1 MAYPPNQGMPGFGG
15 ASVYGGPPPSGAP
28 GSSYP
33 PNPSG
38 GGYPQN
44 PGGGGYPPAPGGGGY
59 PPAPGG
65 GYPPA
70 PGGGYPPAPG
80 GGGYPPAPGG
90 APGGYP
96 PSPGGAPGGYPPSPG
111 GGGYPPS
118 PGGGGSY
125 ATGNYATGGG
135 YGGAPPPQ
143 GGGYGGAPQG
153 GGYGAPPPQGGGY
166 GGAPPP
172 QGGGYGGAPPPQAG
186 YGTPP
191 QGGYGAPPQGGYGG
205 APPPQG
211 GYGGA
216 PPQQVPGGP
225 MGGGQMAPQGG
236 PSGAAA
242 PSPSD
247 YTRPANVAQGN
258 RRALLIGINYLGHA
272 QGRLSGCIND
282 VKNIYNFL
290 TLGAGFDKQ
299 NIRVLTDDQQN
310 PTYKPTKANI
320 EAGMKWL
327 VQGASAGDSLFFHFS
342 GHGGQ
347 SKDKTHLEDDGMNET
362 ILPCDYQT
370 AGQIVDDHM
379 HNMLVKPLPEGVKL
393 TAVFDSCHSGT
404 ALDLPFVHKSTD
416 PRYKSAHKDESDTF
430 WNRHKKINLKKGI
443 ASQLANH
450 VGGEVMHHVKHEARK
465 KINAALNSSKAD
477 VIQFSGCRDE
487 QTSADTKV
495 GGEATGAMSYA
506 FIATM
511 KRNPNVTYDQL
522 LQTMREI
529 LHDGPKQYRQVP
541 QMSYGKPDMDMNEPF
556 II

>member
-1 MAYPPNQGMPGFGG
+1 MSYPNQGVPGFGG
-15 ASVYGGPPPSGAP
+15 ASLYGGPPPSGAP
-28 GSSYP
+28 GSSYGQP
-33 PNPSG
+33 P
-38 GGYPQN
+38 
-44 PGGGGYPPAPGGGGY
+44 GGGYPPSPGGYPPAQGGY

-70 PGGGYPPAPG
+70 PGGGYPPAQGGYPPAPG
-80 GGGYPPAPGG
+80 GGPAGAYPPPPGGGYPPAPGG
-90 APGGYP
+90 GYPPASGGGYP
-96 PSPGGAPGGYPPSPG
+96 PSG
-111 GGGYPPS
+111 GGGYPPA
-118 PGGGGSY
+118 GGYPPS
-125 ATGNYATGGG
+125 GGG
-135 YGGAPPPQ
+135 YPPAGGAGGPGGPGGAYSSSAPPQGYGSGPPQGGYGAAPPQ
-143 GGGYGGAPQG
+143 GGGYGA
-153 GGYGAPPPQGGGY
+153 A
-166 GGAPPP
+166 
-172 QGGGYGGAPPPQAG
+172 
-186 YGTPP
+186 PP
-191 QGGYGAPPQGGYGG
+191 QGGYGAAPPQGGYGG
-205 APPPQG
+205 APPQGG
-211 GYGGA
+211 GYGSAPPQGQAPPGGYGAAPAQA
-216 PPQQVPGGP
+216 PPQQA
-225 MGGGQMAPQGG
+225 GGGAPNAGE
-236 PSGAAA
+236 
-242 PSPSD
+242 
-247 YTRPANVAQGN
+247 YTRPANTATGS
-258 RRALLIGINYLGHA
+258 RRALLIGINYLGHSV
-272 QGRLSGCIND
+272 GRLSGCIND

-290 TLGAGFDKQ
+290 TLGAGFNKTD
-299 NIRVLTDDQQN
+299 IRVLTDDQQN

-327 VQGASAGDSLFFHFS
+327 VQGAQAGDSLFFHFS

-347 SKDKTHLEDDGMNET
+347 SKDNTHLEDDGMNET

-379 HNMLVKPLPEGVKL
+379 HNMLVKPLPAGVKL

-416 PRYKSAHKDESDTF
+416 PRYKSAHKDEKDTF
-430 WNRHKKINLKKGI
+430 WNRHKKVNLKKGI
-443 ASQLANH
+443 ASQIASH

-541 QMSYGKPDMDMNEPF
+541 QMSYGKPDMDMNQPF
-556 II
+556 VI